1 MVPLQL
7 SRHYAYR
14 HPVYTTKHAQEQD
27 GLLVVGTPAYQT
39 AYQSVRPGAIK
50 QVLRR
55 TLATLGAAV
64 KRGRILADAE
74 EVTGSNPVSPTK
86 IKALLTR

>member
-1 MVPLQL
+1 MITGCG
-7 SRHYAYR
+7 
-14 HPVYTTKHAQEQD
+14 HPEIERTLAAAEQ
-27 GLLVVGTPAYQT
+27 VVDAPVHVATPAYQT

-64 KRGRILADAE
+64 KRGRILADTEAVVASMN
-74 EVTGSNPVSPTK
+74 VTD
-86 IKALLTR
+86 A